1 MLTHQLGHRQN
12 DDARSCHTCS
22 LLRKC
27 EVAICRRWASK
38 LGDTQF
44 RRALLPSCSPGC
56 AHVCLPVGPAC
67 SCHRFCPL
75 FYNDSL
81 WALQM
86 NALPAI
92 TPAQARM
99 PQTYEVARAALAE
112 CQNIDECKDWADK
125 AAALASYAKQA
136 EDETLLRMAAR
147 IKARAT
153 RRAGELLKQI
163 APAKGGNRR
172 SDQWEGDRPL
182 MSRTNI
188 ARCAGM
194 SSHQQ
199 KQALRVANVST
210 DEFEALVEADNPATI
225 TDLAAKGTTLTPRPV
240 VDLQGRDPKEFK
252 RAMHFIGTFE
262 HFARELAREDIDASL
277 ASIDAS
283 ERVRLREAINRIDAI
298 HDQIMTRI

>member
-1 MLTHQLGHRQN
+1 
-12 DDARSCHTCS
+12 
-22 LLRKC
+22 
-27 EVAICRRWASK
+27 
-38 LGDTQF
+38 
-44 RRALLPSCSPGC
+44 
-56 AHVCLPVGPAC
+56 
-67 SCHRFCPL
+67 
-75 FYNDSL
+75 
-81 WALQM
+81 M

>member
-1 MLTHQLGHRQN
+1 
-12 DDARSCHTCS
+12 
-22 LLRKC
+22 
-27 EVAICRRWASK
+27 
-38 LGDTQF
+38 
-44 RRALLPSCSPGC
+44 
-56 AHVCLPVGPAC
+56 
-67 SCHRFCPL
+67 
-75 FYNDSL
+75 
-81 WALQM
+81 M

-125 AAALASYAKQA
+125 AAAIASYAKQA

-277 ASIDAS
+277 ASINAS